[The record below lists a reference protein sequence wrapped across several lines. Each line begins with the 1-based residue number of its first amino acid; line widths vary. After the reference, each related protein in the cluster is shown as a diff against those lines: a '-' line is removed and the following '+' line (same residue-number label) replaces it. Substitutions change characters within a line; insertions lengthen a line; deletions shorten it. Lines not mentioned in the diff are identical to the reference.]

1 MLTEDEAIYII
12 AISSTGLFIGY
23 LIVNIVLTIRDK
35 IKHKEEDDKNKKK
48 K

>member
-23 LIVNIVLTIRDK
+23 LVVNIILTIRDK
-35 IKHKEEDDKNKKK
+35 IKHKKDDKKNK
-48 K
+48 